1 MQTIKVTFNH
11 DDSDYLITR
20 INGSR
25 EEIAKYYLLNWFN
38 FGTECDKMKQ
48 CTKVEFLEEK

>member
-25 EEIAKYYLLNWFN
+25 EEIAKYYVLNWFN
-38 FGTECDKMKQ
+38 FGTECDKMK
-48 CTKVEFLEEK
+48 